1 MAELETPATFLARF
15 AGLHPKKI
23 DLSLGRI
30 ERLLAELGH
39 PERQL
44 PPVVHVAG
52 TNGKGSTIA
61 FLRAM
66 LEAAG
71 RRVHVYTS
79 PHLVR
84 FNERIRLAAAGG
96 GRLIDDAELADVLGL
111 CERVNAGQSI
121 SVFEMTT
128 AAAFVAFARHP
139 ADVLLLEV
147 GLGGRYDATNVVP
160 KPALTVITPVSMD
173 HPEFLGT
180 TVERIA
186 FEKAGI
192 LKRGVPAVFAPQGEA
207 SLAVLIREADA
218 LGVEPLIGGQDFCA
232 REERGRLVYED
243 EAGLLDLPLPRLS
256 GRHQH
261 LNAGTAIAALRRL
274 DPACAT
280 NAIERGLIGADW
292 PARLQRL
299 GRGPVSDRLPAG
311 SEVWLDGGHNAEG
324 GRVIAEAMA
333 EAEDRYARPLVLVCG
348 MLSTKDA
355 EAFLS
360 PFEGLGRHVLT
371 TPVSGDH
378 AGHTAATLA
387 AVAAEAGLPATACA
401 SLEEALAAVA
411 AHTADGPPRVLITGS
426 LYLSGEVLA
435 LNGTPPA

>member
-1 MAELETPATFLARF
+1 MAVVEAPAAFLARF

-23 DLSLGRI
+23 DLSLGRV

-39 PERQL
+39 PERQV

-52 TNGKGSTIA
+52 TNGKGSTVA

-66 LEAAG
+66 LEASG
-71 RRVHVYTS
+71 KRVHVYTS

-84 FNERIRLAAAGG
+84 FNERIRLAAPGG
-96 GRLIDDAELADVLGL
+96 GRLIEDAELAEVLDL

-128 AAAFVAFARHP
+128 AAAFAAFARHP

-147 GLGGRYDATNVVP
+147 GLGGRYDATNVVSR
-160 KPALTVITPVSMD
+160 PALTVITPVSMD
-173 HPEFLGT
+173 HPEFLGS

-207 SLAVLIREADA
+207 SLAVLIREAEA
-218 LGVEPLIGGQDFCA
+218 LGLSTLIGGQDFSA

-243 EAGLLDLPLPRLS
+243 ETGLLDLPLPRLS

-261 LNAGTAIAALRRL
+261 LNAGTAIAALRLL
-274 DPACAT
+274 DPACPAR
-280 NAIERGLIGADW
+280 AIEAGLTGADW
-292 PARLQRL
+292 PARLQKL
-299 GRGPVSDRLPAG
+299 GRGPIADRLPPG

-333 EAEDRYARPLVLVCG
+333 EAEDRFARPLVLVCG

-355 EAFLS
+355 TAFLS
-360 PFEGLGRHVLT
+360 PFKGLCRHVLT
-371 TPVSGDH
+371 IPVSGDH
-378 AGHTAATLA
+378 AGRTAAELA
-387 AVAAEAGLPATACA
+387 AVAAAAGLPATACA
-401 SLEEALAAVA
+401 TLDDGLAAVA
-411 AHTADGPPRVLITGS
+411 GHAADGPPRVLITGS

-435 LNGTPPA
+435 RNGTPPR